1 VKTSARELNLIL
13 IGTIIAILE
22 ITSAGRIHVAAADIQ
37 PTNSQP
43 DPYRTIEN
51 WAKLPEGRPW
61 GSTAGVAVD
70 RKGNIWVAERCG
82 ANSCAG
88 SKLAPILEFD
98 PSGKLLT
105 SFGAEMFVFPHGIT
119 ADRDG
124 NIWVTDGD
132 GKDGKGHQVFKFSP
146 AGKVLMT
153 LGKAGVAG
161 TSEDTFNKPSA
172 VAIATNGDIFV
183 ADGHGGESNARIVK
197 FSKDGKFIMTW
208 GKKGSAPGDVNIPH
222 ALAFDSKGRLFVAD
236 RGNNRIQIFDQNGK
250 FIDQWQQ
257 FSRPSGL
264 FIDQNDVIY
273 VADSESGSVAKDH
286 GAWKRGIRVGS
297 AKDGS
302 LKAFIPDPNADPNYT
317 GTSAAEGVA
326 ADTKGVIYG
335 AEVGPKDL
343 KKYVKQ

>member
-1 VKTSARELNLIL
+1 VSTRRRKVNLIL
-13 IGTIIAILE
+13 IAAIAAILGTI
-22 ITSAGRIHVAAADIQ
+22 SASKMYVAAADVQ
-37 PTNSQP
+37 PTNSLP

-61 GSTAGVAVD
+61 GSTAGVTVD

-88 SKLAPILEFD
+88 SSLAPILEFD
-98 PSGKLLT
+98 SSGKLLT
-105 SFGAEMFVFPHGIT
+105 SFGAGMFVFPHGIT

-146 AGKVLMT
+146 KGKVLMT

-161 TSEDTFNKPSA
+161 DGEDTFNKPSA
-172 VAIATNGDIFV
+172 VAIAANGDIFI
-183 ADGHGGESNARIVK
+183 ADGHGGNSNARIVK
-197 FSKDGKFIMTW
+197 FSRDGKFIMTW
-208 GKKGSAPGDVNIPH
+208 GKKGTGPGELNIPH

-236 RGNNRIQIFDQNGK
+236 RGNNRIQIFDPNGK
-250 FIDQWQQ
+250 FIDQWTQ

-264 FIDQNDVIY
+264 FIDQNNVIY

-286 GAWKRGIRVGS
+286 AAWKRGIRVGS

-302 LKAFIPDPNADPNYT
+302 VMSFIPDPNTDPNYT

-326 ADTKGVIYG
+326 ADSKGVIYG

>member
-1 VKTSARELNLIL
+1 VNLRLLITIVGGLMAISA
-13 IGTIIAILE
+13 
-22 ITSAGRIHVAAADIQ
+22 HVEAQ
-37 PTNSQP
+37 SPPTNSQP

-82 ANSCAG
+82 ANTCAG

-105 SFGAEMFVFPHGIT
+105 SFGEEMFVFPHGIT

-161 TSEDTFNKPSA
+161 NSEDTFNKPSA

-208 GKKGSAPGDVNIPH
+208 GKK
-222 ALAFDSKGRLFVAD
+222 
-236 RGNNRIQIFDQNGK
+236 
-250 FIDQWQQ
+250 
-257 FSRPSGL
+257 
-264 FIDQNDVIY
+264 
-273 VADSESGSVAKDH
+273 
-286 GAWKRGIRVGS
+286 
-297 AKDGS
+297 
-302 LKAFIPDPNADPNYT
+302 
-317 GTSAAEGVA
+317 
-326 ADTKGVIYG
+326 
-335 AEVGPKDL
+335 
-343 KKYVKQ
+343 